1 MVITFQ
7 ANVELVLIESFL
19 QRDFGAFIFL
29 HIASVAF
36 KLMFL
41 GIWLSY
47 TYFMVRSLFH
57 SLSVLRLERQRT
69 RGVARQQAHWAIRIV
84 RMEIVVSLLIGLTT
98 VVTWTVAVAFTLA
111 DLCCINKDET
121 SFTWARVRT
130 FLHRSDVMVNAVGV
144 ALLSGVLW
152 RAPLPRA
159 SDLTKLEEISRMRA
173 GSSLSH
179 LDFQDRQSY
188 EAKAAEL
195 AGRGFRLRDL
205 LDFWG
210 VLLDRQVMSGFCPE
224 RSTTTDV
231 VRGAIIPLSRT
242 SLGGV
247 ALATK
252 WNHGQPLVPQQMVTH
267 AWSNTFANLTAA
279 IVGDALGLE
288 TYGDLAQRLG
298 TKTGLAKIVSDV
310 RAAEK
315 LDSTYWVCA
324 FSINQHA
331 TICNSLGQSPPRDTA
346 AWTAWDRKS
355 RDSVTGERYPLCCCR
370 EPKTSQDY
378 VVCEVNKFDTMMELL
393 TRRVANGVAQL
404 VVVDPGFD
412 VLYRAWCVAEI
423 VEGNI
428 LGIPARISVFSRDV
442 VDENYERL
450 SLLDVRDCEASV
462 QSDKDMIISKIADI
476 DVFNLRLQQLV
487 FSAQGLF
494 GSWLD
499 GIERSK
505 HVATIVKRSTQSL
518 ELVDKKM
525 PKICCF
531 RRSLSGDWSESASES
546 ETSCSSA

>member
-1 MVITFQ
+1 
-7 ANVELVLIESFL
+7 
-19 QRDFGAFIFL
+19 
-29 HIASVAF
+29 
-36 KLMFL
+36 
-41 GIWLSY
+41 
-47 TYFMVRSLFH
+47 
-57 SLSVLRLERQRT
+57 
-69 RGVARQQAHWAIRIV
+69 
-84 RMEIVVSLLIGLTT
+84 
-98 VVTWTVAVAFTLA
+98 
-111 DLCCINKDET
+111 
-121 SFTWARVRT
+121 
-130 FLHRSDVMVNAVGV
+130 
-144 ALLSGVLW
+144 
-152 RAPLPRA
+152 
-159 SDLTKLEEISRMRA
+159 
-173 GSSLSH
+173 
-179 LDFQDRQSY
+179 
-188 EAKAAEL
+188 
-195 AGRGFRLRDL
+195 
-205 LDFWG
+205 
-210 VLLDRQVMSGFCPE
+210 
-224 RSTTTDV
+224 
-231 VRGAIIPLSRT
+231 
-242 SLGGV
+242 
-247 ALATK
+247 
-252 WNHGQPLVPQQMVTH
+252 MVTH
-267 AWSNTFANLTAA
+267 AWSNTFANLTGA

-331 TICNSLGQSPPRDTA
+331 TICNSFGPSPPRDTA
-346 AWTAWDRKS
+346 AWMAWDRKS
-355 RDSVTGERYPLCCCR
+355 RDSVTGERYPLCSCR

-378 VVCEVNKFDTMMELL
+378 VACEVNKFDTMMELL